1 MTHWNPKLIFRSLSN
16 NVLAAW
22 ETLGTL
28 MNGGTLCLRG
38 SDWAPTLRLVDTI
51 IATPS
56 ILSKFQ
62 KSDYPNITTIVVG
75 GEPCPSKLA
84 DEWAVNATFYNICGP
99 TEITILNSAHR
110 HTPATSLSIGRPI
123 PNTNVYVLDDDE
135 KPAAIGEIGTMW
147 VGGSG
152 VSRGYLNLP
161 ELSSKRYKVDK
172 FINDGRPMFNTGDLC
187 RWREDGALEHHGRKD
202 DQVKFKGF
210 RVELDGISRA
220 IERFPGVSKACTL
233 VINDAIWGF
242 YSAPC
247 SVDHMLLGKSVGQ
260 LLPYYSVPTK
270 WMYQKTIPLTANG
283 KIDKIFLKSL
293 TVDGPQTP
301 TNLPPLTI
309 PPAVAFTSNNM
320 SEKDLEKGIMVLTE
334 QVSPST
340 TLCSFDKPIHQ
351 LPQKNGFHGERWLRH
366 RFFSLYRRF
375 FSIILVANLA
385 AVFVII
391 HRSRKIGQINLSDLA
406 TASSVNLLVS
416 VLVRQD
422 HVINLLFKIA
432 TSVPK
437 RTPLSIRR
445 HLARVYHIGGIHSGA
460 AVAAVLWFFIF
471 TTTATFNC
479 FVRSEAFPVTT
490 AALIP
495 SYLILLLFI
504 AILSLAHPAI
514 RSRWHNQFEMSH
526 RFLGWTVLALLW
538 AQNVLFTD
546 SLRGHATLRQALLFN
561 PSLWMLAIATS
572 SIVYPWLWLR
582 RVTVRP
588 EILSNHAIRL
598 HFDYCNTIPGTAVRI
613 SRSPLTEWHAF
624 ATIAQP
630 GVKGFS
636 LIVSNAGDWTKETIS
651 AAPTKIWK
659 RGVPACGVLA
669 ISPLFKKVVL
679 VATGSGIGPCL
690 PVILAKSVPCRV
702 LWSTPN
708 PEQTF
713 GKEVC
718 NAILDSDPD
727 AVIHNTKT
735 MGRPDLVEI
744 AYRLYRESGAEA
756 VCIISNQKLTQKVV
770 YAMESR
776 GIPAFG
782 AIWDS

>member
-1 MTHWNPKLIFRSLSN
+1 MFLYAKSI
-16 NVLAAW
+16 LAAW
-22 ETLGTL
+22 ETLGAL

-38 SDWAPTLRLVDTI
+38 SDWAPTLGLVDTI

-56 ILSKFQ
+56 ILSRFQ
-62 KSDYPNITTIVVG
+62 KQNYPNITTIVVG

-110 HTPATSLSIGRPI
+110 HMPGTILSIGKPI
-123 PNTNVYVLDDDE
+123 PNTNVYVLDENE
-135 KPAAIGEIGTMW
+135 KPIAIGEIGTMW

-152 VSRGYLNLP
+152 VSRGYLNLD
-161 ELSSKRYKVDK
+161 ELTSKRYKADI
-172 FINDGRPMFNTGDLC
+172 FTNDGRAMFNTGDLC
-187 RWREDGALEHHGRKD
+187 RWREDGSLEHHGRMD

-210 RVELDGISRA
+210 RIELDGVSRA
-220 IERFPGVSKACTL
+220 IERYPGISKACTL

-242 YSAPC
+242 YSSPC
-247 SVDHMLLGKSVGQ
+247 IVDQKSLETSVDQ
-260 LLPYYSVPTK
+260 ILPYYSVPTQ
-270 WMYQKTIPLTANG
+270 WVHQSTIPLTSNG
-283 KIDKIFLKSL
+283 KIDKAFLKSL
-293 TVDGPQTP
+293 AVEGPLVPAKLTP
-301 TNLPPLTI
+301 LPV
-309 PPAVAFTSNNM
+309 PPKVAFTSD
-320 SEKDLEKGIMVLTE
+320 KLPKRDLEKGIIVQSKET
-334 QVSPST
+334 PPIT
-340 TLCSFDKPIHQ
+340 TLCSVDKPSLR
-351 LPQKNGFHGERWLRH
+351 LPEKNGFHGERWLRH

-375 FSIILVANLA
+375 FSVILIGNLVAA
-385 AVFVII
+385 FVII
-391 HRSRKIGQINLSDLA
+391 HRNRKIGQINITDLA
-406 TASSVNLLVS
+406 TATSANLLVS

-432 TSVPK
+432 TSVPMW
-437 RTPLSIRR
+437 TPLCIRR

-460 AVAAVLWFFIF
+460 AVAAVLWFFLF
-471 TTTATFNC
+471 AATATFNC
-479 FVRSEAFPVTT
+479 VVESKTYPIT
-490 AALIP
+490 AAALAP
-495 SYLILLLFI
+495 SYLILLLFLV
-504 AILSLAHPAI
+504 ILALAHPAF
-514 RSRWHNQFEMSH
+514 RSKWHNEFEMSH

-538 AQNVLFTD
+538 VQTVTVTD
-546 SLRGHATLRQALLFN
+546 SLREHDTLEHALLVN
-561 PSLWMLAIATS
+561 PSLWMLTMATTS
-572 SIVYPWLWLR
+572 VVYPWLWLR

-588 EILSNHAIRL
+588 EVLSSHAIRL
-598 HFDYCNTIPGTAVRI
+598 HFDYCDTIPGTAVRI

-659 RGVPACGVLA
+659 KGVPACGVLA
-669 ISPLFKKVVL
+669 ISPLFKKIVL

-690 PVILAKSVPCRV
+690 PVILGKKVPCRV

-713 GKEVC
+713 GKKVC
-718 NAILDSDPD
+718 TAILNTDPE